1 MDWTDRIGRR
11 IRLRDLHIVLAV
23 AEAGS
28 MARASARLAISHP
41 VVSKTISDLE
51 HTLRVRLFDRKPQ
64 GVELTAYGHALL
76 KCGTT
81 VFDEM
86 RQGLKQIEFLTDPDS
101 GELRIGCPEIVM
113 AGLLPAILEKFVR
126 QYPRIRLHV
135 VHANTALL
143 EFRELRERTVEL
155 LIGRTPTP
163 LLDDDLQLETLFR
176 EPFVAVASPHSQWA
190 RRRRIAPADLLDQSW
205 VLPPYDSAPGRLIF
219 ELFHACDLEPPV
231 PSMTTLSIQLTTALV
246 ASGRFVGLLPLSVAN
261 FSAGRKMLKK
271 LPVSLPAMHV
281 STNIITVKNRTMSPL
296 AELFIACAR
305 EVAKP
310 LANQAAASANSVAKR

>member
-1 MDWTDRIGRR
+1 MDWADRIGRR

-23 AEAGS
+23 AESGS
-28 MARASARLAISHP
+28 MAKASARLAISHP
-41 VVSKTISDLE
+41 VVSKTITDLE
-51 HTLRVRLFDRKPQ
+51 HTLGVRLFDRKPQ
-64 GVELTAYGHALL
+64 GVELTAYGRALL

-113 AGLLPAILEKFVR
+113 AGLLPAIVEQFVR
-126 QYPRIRLHV
+126 QHPRIRLHV

-143 EFRELRERTVEL
+143 EFRELRERNVEL

-163 LLDDDLQLETLFR
+163 LLDDELQFETLFT
-176 EPFVAVASPHSQWA
+176 EPFVAVGASQSGWS
-190 RRRRIAPADLLDQSW
+190 RRRRIELAELLDEPW

-219 ELFHACDLEPPV
+219 EIFRACDLEPPV
-231 PSMTTLSIQLTTALV
+231 PGMTTLSVQLTTALV
-246 ASGRFVGLLPLSVAN
+246 ASGRFVGLLPSSVAD
-261 FSAGRKMLKK
+261 FSAQRAMLKR
-271 LPVSLPAMHV
+271 LPVLLPGTHAT
-281 STNIITVKNRTMSPL
+281 TNIIMVKNRTLSPL

-305 EVAKP
+305 EVARP
-310 LANQAAASANSVAKR
+310 LANQAAAGPTGVAKR